1 MFEGAG
7 MTDFRN
13 VKLKVLSQ
21 EHSAAF
27 QEAVFESGGR
37 WRFGGD
43 KVRYTDAKYLF
54 TSNDDE
60 PVVTC
65 SDSDVEFSAAKKR
78 LVSFVTP
85 AYQMTKIRIRNP
97 EHSEFV
103 QKKLFENGCSWIG
116 GIIETKHA
124 HERFLTIGGMG
135 EIRFCSEEFFNEQKH
150 LTEIFIEDDSMDEL
164 DEHEKA
170 SSNAGPKTTTI
181 GKLVVDVE
189 ADITTRFLGTE
200 TSDGSTASYY
210 ELPDGATELQHLISH
225 KNMNAQIGEIFRS
238 CYRYGQASHSN
249 KLRDAKK
256 IQFYINAE
264 IERLEKLNAK

>member
-1 MFEGAG
+1 MSNFS
-7 MTDFRN
+7 N
-13 VKLKVLSQ
+13 VKLKVLSP

-27 QEAVFESGGR
+27 QESAFDAGVRWCMGGSEV
-37 WRFGGD
+37 
-43 KVRYTDAKYLF
+43 KHTDAKYLF
-54 TSNDDE
+54 TSNDDA
-60 PVVTC
+60 PVFTWG
-65 SDSDVEFSAAKKR
+65 DSQSEFDATKKR
-78 LVSFVTP
+78 LISFITP

-116 GIIETKHA
+116 GITETKHTY
-124 HERFLTIGGMG
+124 ERFLTIGGMG

-181 GKLVVDVE
+181 RTLSVDVE
-189 ADITTRFLGTE
+189 ADITTRFSGTE

-210 ELPDGATELQHLISH
+210 ELPSGATELQHLISH
-225 KNMNAQIGEIFRS
+225 KDMNSQIGEIFRS